1 MRGVTL
7 DKSDGRRVIEY
18 VTSPRAATGLGRRQ
32 RDRLQVSLRRDV
44 FVPFAASR
52 SVNRYEKGS
61 TAALR
66 PATMAD
72 MSGLD
77 ELLTADEVAELLHI
91 PRSTVSEYARRG
103 VLPSIKLG
111 RHRCFVRADVAEA
124 IGLLRLG
131 RAPRQSDAQVRR

>member
-1 MRGVTL
+1 
-7 DKSDGRRVIEY
+7 
-18 VTSPRAATGLGRRQ
+18 
-32 RDRLQVSLRRDV
+32 
-44 FVPFAASR
+44 
-52 SVNRYEKGS
+52 
-61 TAALR
+61 
-66 PATMAD
+66 MAD

-111 RHRCFVRADVAEA
+111 RHRRFVRSDVAEA
-124 IGLLRLG
+124 IERLRLG